1 MSYKGCFGNLFF
13 CSTIRYHVAMSD
25 LSLEPIVRQY
35 VNMNPVPSAKGWHS
49 CKCAVCNDYKTRG
62 GFKFDGD
69 TTVYQCFN
77 CAHVAKHDPS
87 EYISISE
94 KMQTVLNAFGIAE
107 DDYKHI
113 YLAALK
119 NKGKGSAPVVET
131 DPDTKLVK
139 IEMPEHFI
147 HLDQAE
153 DKWAEVARAYL
164 EIDRGVDPESHPFL
178 ILDAKKQHEKIEK
191 KWRGRLIIPYY
202 RNNQLIWYQG
212 RDLRPESKSRWLNAE
227 TTSECILSNFDA
239 LNKHTDEPLII
250 AEGFFDT
257 HILDGVAIFRNKMT
271 EGQIKM
277 LNKSR
282 RRKIYVPDK
291 RGQGYIGANQAIQN
305 GWEVSIPDYGS
316 AKDISEAYSR
326 YGKLYVLN
334 SILKE
339 ARKGAVAKMLVGTH
353 CR

>member
-1 MSYKGCFGNLFF
+1 
-13 CSTIRYHVAMSD
+13 MSD
-25 LSLEPIVRQY
+25 LSLEPIIRQS
-35 VNMNPVPSAKGWHS
+35 VNMNPVPSSKGWHS

-69 TTVYQCFN
+69 VTVYQCFN

-87 EYISISE
+87 EYISISS
-94 KMQTVLNAFGIAE
+94 KMQTVLEAFGVAE
-107 DDYKHI
+107 EDYRHI
-113 YLAALK
+113 YLAALRS
-119 NKGKGSAPVVET
+119 KGSKNVPQVEV
-131 DPDTKLVK
+131 DPDTKLIK
-139 IEMPEHFI
+139 LDMPEYFI
-147 HLDQAE
+147 HLDQAD

-164 EIDRGVDPESHPFL
+164 EIERGVDPEGYPFH
-178 ILDAKKQHEKIEK
+178 ILNPTKQDSRIEK

-202 RNNQLIWYQG
+202 RNHQLIWFQG
-212 RDLRPESKSRWLNAE
+212 RDLRPKSKSRWINAS
-227 TTSECILSNFDA
+227 TTSECILSNFDQ
-239 LNKHTDEPLII
+239 LSTHSEEPLII

-257 HILDGVAIFRNKMT
+257 HVVDGVAIFRNKMT
-271 EGQIKM
+271 EGQLKV

-326 YGKLYVLN
+326 YGKLYVMN